1 MRPGTPASALPHAP
15 PRVPCW
21 SVPWSMASI
30 DLNADLG
37 ETVAGVP
44 TADDEAMFA
53 VISSAS
59 VACGGHAG
67 DAASLRAAVDRAA
80 RFGVAVGA
88 HPSYPDRAGF
98 GRLALAMTPEALTE
112 SVTAQLSA
120 LVASG
125 ADVRYVK
132 PHGAL
137 YHAVAADRAQADAVV
152 SAIAALADRLG
163 RALPVLGLHGQIER
177 AAHAAGLG
185 FVREAFLDRGYRP
198 DGMLVARSE
207 PGALLH
213 DPAEVAERAVRLVR
227 EGVVQAADGTLV
239 AVEAA
244 SLCVHGDSP
253 DAVAMARAVRAALEA
268 DGIEVR
274 APW

>member
-1 MRPGTPASALPHAP
+1 
-15 PRVPCW
+15 
-21 SVPWSMASI
+21 MATI

-37 ETVAGVP
+37 ETVEGLP

-67 DAASLRAAVDRAA
+67 DEPSMREAVERAA

-98 GRLALAMTPEALTE
+98 GRVARPMDPEELRI
-112 SVTAQLSA
+112 SVTAQLMA
-120 LVASG
+120 LADAG
-125 ADVRYVK
+125 ADIRYVK

-137 YHAVAADRAQADAVV
+137 YHSAGADPVLARAVAAAVV
-152 SAIAALADRLG
+152 ALSDRVGRAVPILALGPALADAADG
-163 RALPVLGLHGQIER
+163 TGLR
-177 AAHAAGLG
+177 
-185 FVREAFLDRGYRP
+185 FVREAFLDRGYRRDGGLVPRGEP
-198 DGMLVARSE
+198 DALLEDPALVAR
-207 PGALLH
+207 
-213 DPAEVAERAVRLVR
+213 RAVLLAR
-227 EGVVQAADGTLV
+227 EGVVEAVDGTLV
-239 AVEAA
+239 RADAA

-253 DAVAMARAVRAALEA
+253 AAVEMARAVRAALDEE
-268 DGIEVR
+268 GIGVH

>member
-1 MRPGTPASALPHAP
+1 
-15 PRVPCW
+15 
-21 SVPWSMASI
+21 MASI

-67 DAASLRAAVDRAA
+67 DAASLRAAVERAR

-88 HPSYPDRAGF
+88 HPSYPDAANF
-98 GRLALAMTPEALTE
+98 GRVRMSLAPRELTS

-120 LVASG
+120 LADAG

-137 YHAVAADRAQADAVV
+137 YHAVTTDAAEADAVV
-152 SAIAALADRLG
+152 AAISA
-163 RALPVLGLHGQIER
+163 
-177 AAHAAGLG
+177 
-185 FVREAFLDRGYRP
+185 
-198 DGMLVARSE
+198 
-207 PGALLH
+207 
-213 DPAEVAERAVRLVR
+213 PATWAK
-227 EGVVQAADGTLV
+227 
-239 AVEAA
+239 A
-244 SLCVHGDSP
+244 SS
-253 DAVAMARAVRAALEA
+253 
-268 DGIEVR
+268 
-274 APW
+274 APSW